1 MVASVQIHLVFFY
14 TKCVLIYFIFSQHKI
29 KKKTIKSLPTRDEP
43 CIAVNYGTCITN
55 VISLKI
61 SQLYNCSVPF
71 ITFLHPF
78 MIKKSK
84 LNICSHDITLQSIKE
99 WKYALQK
106 ETYENC
112 EDFKPCNYV
121 EFSIEEKRPSQYGAT
136 SWGPLV
142 LNHL

>member
-1 MVASVQIHLVFFY
+1 
-14 TKCVLIYFIFSQHKI
+14 
-29 KKKTIKSLPTRDEP
+29 
-43 CIAVNYGTCITN
+43 
-55 VISLKI
+55 
-61 SQLYNCSVPF
+61 
-71 ITFLHPF
+71 

-121 EFSIEEKRPSQYGAT
+121 EFSIEEKRPSQNGAT